1 MKMQTITSPN
11 ETRSRGTG
19 EVRSSA
25 SEVEAA
31 RAARAYSARAE
42 INRLM
47 SELHTL
53 VARSERSVLDA
64 IGAAL
69 PASAILQVATA
80 NVDACNPSRRPG
92 IEGELTG
99 LADQHLRSRKDAI
112 ERSLTYTADATMRR
126 LHDS

>member
-1 MKMQTITSPN
+1 MKMQTIPSAN
-11 ETRSRGTG
+11 ETRARGTG
-19 EVRSSA
+19 AVRSSA
-25 SEVEAA
+25 NDVERE

-80 NVDACNPSRRPG
+80 NLDACNPSRRSG
-92 IEGELTG
+92 IESDLVR
-99 LADQHLRSRKDAI
+99 LADRKLRLRKDSI

-126 LHDS
+126 LHEG

>member
-1 MKMQTITSPN
+1 MKMQTIPIASQTP
-11 ETRSRGTG
+11 TRGASD
-19 EVRSSA
+19 VRSSA
-25 SEVEAA
+25 SEVETAREA
-31 RAARAYSARAE
+31 RAQVARAE

-80 NVDACNPSRRPG
+80 NVDACNPSQR
-92 IEGELTG
+92 TG
-99 LADQHLRSRKDAI
+99 LDTELVALADHNVRARTDAL

-126 LHDS
+126 LHG

>member
-1 MKMQTITSPN
+1 MKMQTISEAH
-11 ETRSRGTG
+11 ETRTSGTG

-25 SEVEAA
+25 GDVDAA

-80 NVDACNPSRRPG
+80 NVDACNPSRRTG
-92 IEGELTG
+92 IDADLVRI
-99 LADQHLRSRKDAI
+99 ADQHLRSRRDAI

>member
-1 MKMQTITSPN
+1 MKMQTIPSAS
-11 ETRSRGTG
+11 ETGARAAAQ
-19 EVRSSA
+19 VRSSA
-25 SEVEAA
+25 ADADAE

-80 NVDACNPSRRPG
+80 NSDACNPSRRAG
-92 IEGELTG
+92 IEAELVH
-99 LADQHLRSRKDAI
+99 LADRHLRSRKDAI

>member
-1 MKMQTITSPN
+1 MKMQTIPTAN
-11 ETRSRGTG
+11 QSRAHGTG
-19 EVRSSA
+19 EIRSSA
-25 SEVEAA
+25 RDVEAA
-31 RAARAYSARAE
+31 REARAYTARAE

-80 NVDACNPSRRPG
+80 NVDACNPSRRAG
-92 IEGELTG
+92 IESELTG

-112 ERSLTYTADATMRR
+112 ERSLAYTADATMRR
-126 LHDS
+126 LHE

>member
-1 MKMQTITSPN
+1 MKMQTVPSAT
-11 ETRSRGTG
+11 ETRARSAG
-19 EVRSSA
+19 EIRSSA
-25 SEVEAA
+25 SDVEAT

-80 NVDACNPSRRPG
+80 NLGACNPSRRSG

-99 LADQHLRSRKDAI
+99 LADQHLRSRRDAI
-112 ERSLTYTADATMRR
+112 ERSLAYTADATMRR
-126 LHDS
+126 LHDA

>member
-1 MKMQTITSPN
+1 MKMQTIPSAN
-11 ETRSRGTG
+11 ETRAPGTG
-19 EVRSSA
+19 VVRSSA
-25 SEVEAA
+25 SDVDAD

-80 NVDACNPSRRPG
+80 NLDACNPSRRTG
-92 IEGELTG
+92 IAGELVHV
-99 LADQHLRSRKDAI
+99 ADQHLRSRNDAI

-126 LHDS
+126 LHDA

>member
-1 MKMQTITSPN
+1 MKMQTIPSADEIRTG
-11 ETRSRGTG
+11 GTG
-19 EVRSSA
+19 AVRSSA
-25 SEVEAA
+25 TDVDAE

-80 NVDACNPSRRPG
+80 NVDACNPSRRAG
-92 IEGELTG
+92 IEGELVH
-99 LADQHLRSRKDAI
+99 LADRHLRARKDSI

-126 LHDS
+126 LHDA

>member
-1 MKMQTITSPN
+1 MKMQTVPGPN
-11 ETRSRGTG
+11 ETRTRGTG
-19 EVRSSA
+19 EIRSSA
-25 SEVEAA
+25 SDVEAA

-92 IEGELTG
+92 IEADLTG
-99 LADQHLRSRKDAI
+99 LADQHLRSRRDAI
-112 ERSLTYTADATMRR
+112 ERSLAYTADATMRR
-126 LHDS
+126 LHDA

>member
-1 MKMQTITSPN
+1 MKMQTIPSADQI
-11 ETRSRGTG
+11 RARGTG
-19 EVRSSA
+19 AVRSSA
-25 SEVEAA
+25 TDVDAE

-80 NVDACNPSRRPG
+80 NVDACNPSRRAG
-92 IEGELTG
+92 IEGELVQ
-99 LADQHLRSRKDAI
+99 LADRHLRLRKDSI

-126 LHDS
+126 LHDA

>member
-1 MKMQTITSPN
+1 MKMQTLPSGN
-11 ETRSRGTG
+11 ETRTRGTG

-25 SEVEAA
+25 TSVDAE

-80 NVDACNPSRRPG
+80 NVDACNPSRHAG
-92 IEGELTG
+92 IAGDLVH

>member
-1 MKMQTITSPN
+1 MKMQTIPSDN
-11 ETRSRGTG
+11 ETRAPGTG
-19 EVRSSA
+19 AVRSSA
-25 SEVEAA
+25 RDGEAA

-80 NVDACNPSRRPG
+80 NVDACNPSRRAG
-92 IEGELTG
+92 IASELSG

-126 LHDS
+126 LHE

>member
-1 MKMQTITSPN
+1 MKMQTIPEAH
-11 ETRSRGTG
+11 ETRARGTG
-19 EVRSSA
+19 EARSSA
-25 SEVEAA
+25 NDVEAE

-80 NVDACNPSRRPG
+80 NVDACNPSRRAG
-92 IEGELTG
+92 IEGDLVHV
-99 LADQHLRSRKDAI
+99 ADQHLRSRKDAI

-126 LHDS
+126 LLDT

>member
-1 MKMQTITSPN
+1 MKMQTIPIANQTP
-11 ETRSRGTG
+11 TRGNSD
-19 EVRSSA
+19 VRSSA
-25 SEVEAA
+25 SEVETAREA
-31 RAARAYSARAE
+31 RAQVARAE

-80 NVDACNPSRRPG
+80 NVDACNPSQR
-92 IEGELTG
+92 TG
-99 LADQHLRSRKDAI
+99 LDTELVALADNNVRARKDAL

-126 LHDS
+126 LHDR